1 MSPEAQQLRTQ
12 ILPRRPEPA
21 VPPNVPDEAILT
33 VVGLMFALSVM
44 TYFVRTILSIA
55 GPSII
60 KEFHLSE
67 TEMGAIYSAFLF
79 SYSLLMLPAGYL
91 TDLWGPK
98 ITLAVVGLGSGVL
111 TALTGFAAT
120 PGLGVLLGVVPS
132 LMLVRCVLGVCTA
145 RFIQPVPE

>member
-1 MSPEAQQLRTQ
+1 MSPEAQHLKTQ
-12 ILPRRPEPA
+12 ILPMRPEPS
-21 VPPNVPDEAILT
+21 VPPNVPDQAILT
-33 VVGLMFALSVM
+33 LVGLMFALSVM

-91 TDLWGPK
+91 TDLWGPNPPS
-98 ITLAVVGLGSGVL
+98 GLTTASGEQYI
-111 TALTGFAAT
+111 
-120 PGLGVLLGVVPS
+120 PPS
-132 LMLVRCVLGVCTA
+132 
-145 RFIQPVPE
+145 PVPTRAS